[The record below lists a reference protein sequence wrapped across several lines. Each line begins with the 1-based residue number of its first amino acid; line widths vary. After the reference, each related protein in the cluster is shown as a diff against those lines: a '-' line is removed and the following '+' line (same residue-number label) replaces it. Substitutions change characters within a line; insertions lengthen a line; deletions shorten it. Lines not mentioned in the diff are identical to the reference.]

1 MGLLDSVLGSV
12 MNNMGGNAG
21 AQAGGADGGGNIMQM
36 IMGLM
41 QQNGGLGGLVQML
54 GKSGLSEQVASW
66 VGTGANQPVSPDQI
80 SSALGNGPLAEL
92 ASKFGIDPAQLS
104 GGLAQYLPE
113 VVNQMTPEGKLP
125 DNANDTDAL
134 GKGLASLAGKL
145 FS

>member
-21 AQAGGADGGGNIMQM
+21 GQAGGGGDIMQM

-80 SSALGNGPLAEL
+80 GQALGNGPLAEL
-92 ASKFGIDPAQLS
+92 ASKFGIDPTQLS

-134 GKGLASLAGKL
+134 GKGLASLASKM

>member
-12 MNNMGGNAG
+12 LNNMGGNAG
-21 AQAGGADGGGNIMQM
+21 AQAGGGGGDIMQM
-36 IMGLM
+36 VMSLM

-66 VGTGANQPVSPDQI
+66 VGTGANQPVSPEQI
-80 SSALGNGPLAEL
+80 GQALGNGPLAEL
-92 ASKFGIDPAQLS
+92 AGKFGIDPAQIS

-113 VVNQMTPEGKLP
+113 VVNQMTPDGKLP
-125 DNANDTDAL
+125 DNANDTEAL

>member
-21 AQAGGADGGGNIMQM
+21 AQAGGGGGDIMQM

-66 VGTGANQPVSPDQI
+66 VGTGANQPVSPDQMGQ
-80 SSALGNGPLAEL
+80 ALGSGPLAEL

-113 VVNQMTPEGKLP
+113 VVNQMTPEGRLP

-134 GKGLASLAGKL
+134 GKGLASLTGKL